1 MQRGGDESRYEADTE
16 DCSLRSGSKA
26 CWDADYREGVHAC
39 VRLCVCMFVFRE
51 VPTFF
56 MRMLR
61 LSEAF
66 LTNGDF
72 LERVELSLSLRFIC
86 KDQVLNQTVAFL
98 VPRSTSF
105 CYPADVLA
113 LRAGGERLGA
123 DDGVPPHEGV
133 LLADIRT
140 ALFGSN
146 YRAAL
151 GWQGADHARLLVD
164 LERENVVKYDGE
176 QKFEVKKR

>member
-1 MQRGGDESRYEADTE
+1 MCAG
-16 DCSLRSGSKA
+16 
-26 CWDADYREGVHAC
+26 AC
-39 VRLCVCMFVFRE
+39 VGA

-86 KDQVLNQTVAFL
+86 KDHVLNQTVGFTVL
-98 VPRSTSF
+98 RSASVSF
-105 CYPADVLA
+105 RYPADVLA

-123 DDGVPPHEGV
+123 DDGVPPHERV
-133 LLADIRT
+133 LLADVRT
-140 ALFGSN
+140 ALFGSH

-151 GWQGADHARLLVD
+151 QRQRADHARLLVD
-164 LERENVVKYDGE
+164 LKREKVVK
-176 QKFEVKKR
+176 

>member
-1 MQRGGDESRYEADTE
+1 MEGRGESH
-16 DCSLRSGSKA
+16 SKA
-26 CWDADYREGVHAC
+26 CWDAVSPSGQAALCKAADEVAINIQYSGARVCVCECAC
-39 VRLCVCMFVFRE
+39 VCVLGA
-51 VPTFF
+51 TFF

-86 KDQVLNQTVAFL
+86 KDHALNQTVGVVVL
-98 VPRSTSF
+98 RSASASC

-123 DDGVPPHEGV
+123 DDGVPPHERV
-133 LLADIRT
+133 LLADVRT

-151 GWQGADHARLLVD
+151 RRRRAARARLLVD
-164 LERENVVKYDGE
+164 LERAKVVGK
-176 QKFEVKKR
+176 VA

>member
-1 MQRGGDESRYEADTE
+1 
-16 DCSLRSGSKA
+16 
-26 CWDADYREGVHAC
+26 
-39 VRLCVCMFVFRE
+39 
-51 VPTFF
+51 

-86 KDQVLNQTVAFL
+86 KDHVLNQTVGFAVL
-98 VPRSTSF
+98 RSASVSF
-105 CYPADVLA
+105 YYPADVLA
-113 LRAGGERLGA
+113 LRAGGECLGA
-123 DDGVPPHEGV
+123 DDGVPPHERV
-133 LLADIRT
+133 LLADVRT

-151 GWQGADHARLLVD
+151 QRQRADRARLLVD
-164 LERENVVKYDGE
+164 LKTEKVVK
-176 QKFEVKKR
+176 